1 MQRKNL
7 YKVKKIENSTTTAY
21 SVPFRGPAQD
31 RISFQ
36 SIHKR
41 VSTFHIQSQLIE
53 EAILHFPCAIEKT
66 EGWGGDKG
74 R

>member
-31 RISFQ
+31 SPFIN
-36 SIHKR
+36 
-41 VSTFHIQSQLIE
+41 VSQL
-53 EAILHFPCAIEKT
+53 FTYKVN
-66 EGWGGDKG
+66 
-74 R
+74 